1 MRLTLLQQARIF
13 CPLVRRLLLVL
24 VLATIALTVISPIA
38 SAQRVTHRK
47 HVFSFSTANAAG
59 DFCDFNW
66 ATHTTITTHSV
77 IFGPPSNPSR
87 EIDHLRYQAVN
98 LNQDT
103 GLRILEDDRYTLV
116 FTRSNQHLKFVGAYW
131 HLTDANGKR
140 VRVSAGQFIVDLR
153 HGGYV
158 KQTPHIDPGFADV
171 ICTALGGHSAIG

>member
-1 MRLTLLQQARIF
+1 
-13 CPLVRRLLLVL
+13 VRRLLLVS
-24 VLATIALTVISPIA
+24 VLATIALAAISPIA

-47 HVFSFSTANAAG
+47 HVFSFSIGTAAG

-66 ATHTTITTHSV
+66 ATRTTITTHSI

-98 LNQDT
+98 VNLDT
-103 GLRILEDDRYTLV
+103 GVRILEDDRYTIV

-140 VRVSAGQFIVDLR
+140 VKVSAGQFIVDLR

-171 ICTALGGHSAIG
+171 ICTTLGGHAAIG